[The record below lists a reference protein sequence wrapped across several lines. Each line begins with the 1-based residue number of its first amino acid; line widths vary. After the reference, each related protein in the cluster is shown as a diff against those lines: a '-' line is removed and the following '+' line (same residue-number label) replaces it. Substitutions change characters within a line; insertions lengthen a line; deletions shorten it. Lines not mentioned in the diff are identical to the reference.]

1 MSYNTYFFLQIT
13 TIVGKD
19 TDYCRAYVFLNLIF
33 LFHLSLSSFSTLL
46 SHSSKSFL
54 FSFTHQTLN
63 SSLTSSYFP
72 IWYCGSLGVGRGVW
86 VSGSL
91 TSSVG
96 RRHGTSSALAHRSK
110 LLWGVGRGFWF
121 SLHGSILGCYC
132 GAPLAGAIRRVHCWL
147 KLYLGFHFFFW
158 WFVGMKRLWTWVIQ
172 ICVWFVGM
180 GWRFVVVVV
189 VFKIC
194 CRGWSTWGNWWVW
207 VWVAIYKL
215 LCLA

>member
-1 MSYNTYFFLQIT
+1 MYNRFFFLQT
-13 TIVGKD
+13 ATVVGKD
-19 TDYCRAYVFLNLIF
+19 TDYCRAYVFFKLHFFIPSFSLLI
-33 LFHLSLSSFSTLL
+33 LSSSLSLIGVFSLR
-46 SHSSKSFL
+46 SHSSDSQL
-54 FSFTHQTLN
+54 FSLI
-63 SSLTSSYFP
+63 SSSFP
-72 IWYCGSLGVGRGVW
+72 IGYCGSLGVGRGVW
-86 VSGSL
+86 VSGSSTL
-91 TSSVG
+91 SVG
-96 RRHGTSSALAHRSK
+96 CWHGTSFALAHRSK

-158 WFVGMKRLWTWVIQ
+158 WFVGMKRLWTWVIR

-207 VWVAIYKL
+207 VWVAIYKM